1 MTIFV
6 FFFVNVT
13 SQYAIIVAGGIG
25 TRMKSDRPKQ
35 FLEINGE
42 TIIIKTIRAFLN
54 YNPEISII
62 ICIHSNYKSM
72 LENLLDKFELKNFNI
87 KITFGGDTRFD
98 SVKNGLKLID
108 DENAIVAIHDA
119 ARPGVSKQ
127 TIMNCF
133 ETAASKGNAIP
144 CVSVSESMRKINN
157 NENNSVNRNNYKII
171 QTPQCFLVSKIKKAF
186 EQNYLPAYTDDATV
200 LESIGEKIN
209 LVEGNEEN
217 FKITSA
223 IDLVMASAVIK

>member
-1 MTIFV
+1 MSST
-6 FFFVNVT
+6 
-13 SQYAIIVAGGIG
+13 
-25 TRMKSDRPKQ
+25 K
-35 FLEINGE
+35 E
-42 TIIIKTIRAFLN
+42 
-54 YNPEISII
+54 
-62 ICIHSNYKSM
+62 
-72 LENLLDKFELKNFNI
+72 
-87 KITFGGDTRFD
+87 
-98 SVKNGLKLID
+98 
-108 DENAIVAIHDA
+108 
-119 ARPGVSKQ
+119 
-127 TIMNCF
+127 
-133 ETAASKGNAIP
+133 
-144 CVSVSESMRKINN
+144 INN